1 MRVFELAKK
10 VNLSSKELLAE
21 LKKMG
26 IKAPNHMASLEEPQV
41 RHVLEKFQRKPA
53 AATITAPAE
62 KKTRV
67 LIKRK
72 PSELPAEMEEAA
84 KIVPA
89 PASVTAAGG
98 LEAKVISPVAITQE
112 THVQEMQPVTTS
124 PEASVTAP
132 ISETRPPREVEVAP
146 SISPPLPNVP
156 PTTASIE
163 TEKKLEKRKLL
174 KTDLFELAKQEQI
187 GRAHV

>member
-26 IKAPNHMASLEEPQV
+26 IKAPNHMAFLEEPQV

-53 AATITAPAE
+53 VATITAPAE

-84 KIVPA
+84 KIAPA

-98 LEAKVISPVAITQE
+98 LEAKVLSPVAVTQA
-112 THVQEMQPVTTS
+112 THVQEIQPATS
-124 PEASVTAP
+124 AP
-132 ISETRPPREVEVAP
+132 
-146 SISPPLPNVP
+146 
-156 PTTASIE
+156 
-163 TEKKLEKRKLL
+163 
-174 KTDLFELAKQEQI
+174 
-187 GRAHV
+187 G